1 MWGRLFRSLALIS
14 SCFPSMLTQTRPRI
28 SFGLAS
34 HMRRLL
40 SLFLLQ
46 DGRKV
51 GLGLW
56 ILLLSCIFLAT
67 DKIAASDWITCLFL
81 STALVGGGNR
91 GGQIMVAIFRF

>member
-1 MWGRLFRSLALIS
+1 
-14 SCFPSMLTQTRPRI
+14 
-28 SFGLAS
+28 
-34 HMRRLL
+34 MRRLL
-40 SLFLLQ
+40 ALFLLQ

-81 STALVGGGNR
+81 STALVGGGT
-91 GGQIMVAIFRF
+91 VADKFLVSKNAPPPGR

>member
-1 MWGRLFRSLALIS
+1 
-14 SCFPSMLTQTRPRI
+14 MLTKKRPRI
-28 SFGLAS
+28 SFGSAS
-34 HMRRLL
+34 LMRRLL
-40 SLFLLQ
+40 ALFLLQ

-81 STALVGGGNR
+81 STALVGGGTVADKFIR
-91 GGQIMVAIFRF
+91 GRDAPSSSAK

>member
-1 MWGRLFRSLALIS
+1 MPRPKIQHGRIQETVEI
-14 SCFPSMLTQTRPRI
+14 MK
-28 SFGLAS
+28 
-34 HMRRLL
+34 RLL
-40 SLFLLQ
+40 ALFLLH

-81 STALVGGGNR
+81 STALVGGGT
-91 GGQIMVAIFRF
+91 VADKFLVSKNAPPPGR